1 MNVHQSGTPVT
12 TKFAQIHASS
22 FACSAHLPLDMK
34 SNRKDFALF
43 ALLRVCFLLSMY
55 HCTAGE
61 QLVLPEGVEHSI
73 LCTAPDDDRYLITWV
88 DDDGAVANGFVVGE
102 EETAGDGMK
111 GKRITFTA
119 TTDISNISLICN
131 IIDLL
136 QVSNSYKPIELTI
149 IIQGGG
155 YTVFVD

>member
-1 MNVHQSGTPVT
+1 MS
-12 TKFAQIHASS
+12 TKAELLSPQIAQIHASS

-34 SNRKDFALF
+34 SDWKDFALF
-43 ALLRVCFLLSMY
+43 ALLRVCFLLGMY

-102 EETAGDGMK
+102 EETVGDGMK
-111 GKRITFTA
+111 GKKNYIY
-119 TTDISNISLICN
+119 CN
-131 IIDLL
+131 
-136 QVSNSYKPIELTI
+136 N
-149 IIQGGG
+149 
-155 YTVFVD
+155 